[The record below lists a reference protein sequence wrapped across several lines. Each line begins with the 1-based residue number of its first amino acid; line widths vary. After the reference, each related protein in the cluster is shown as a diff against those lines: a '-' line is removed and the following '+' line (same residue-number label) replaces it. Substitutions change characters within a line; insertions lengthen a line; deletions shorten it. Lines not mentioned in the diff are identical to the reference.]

1 MFCPNCGKN
10 LPDNSA
16 FCDGCGTRLAAAPA
30 PQAPAA
36 PVYNQAPAQSSP
48 ILDDSIAAFKGF
60 FSKEPTAAIDK
71 ASKSTGL
78 EWLIIFGIIAFFN
91 MFLTALKPCHL
102 WESDFDALGLVG
114 GLLNTALYFFGM
126 SFAVLLLFKLAYN
139 KDVAITKIFNV
150 TAVAML
156 PLGCAYLLNIVFGFV
171 WFGLTDTVDSV
182 AIIAFALLLYYGI
195 QKLGEIKLPLW
206 SLLILFAAV
215 LLVMAGWGELWAEIT
230 GPSIPS
236 AADAANQAANQA
248 MDAFG
253 DMMNAFG

>member
-78 EWLIIFGIIAFFN
+78 EWLILFGIIAFFN
-91 MFLTALKPCHL
+91 MFYTALAPCH
-102 WESDFDALGLVG
+102 WEGDFDALGLVG
-114 GLLNTALYFFGM
+114 GLLETGLYFFGM

-156 PLGCAYLLNIVFGFV
+156 PLGCSYLLNIIFGFV
-171 WFGLTDTVDSV
+171 WSGLTSIVYDVT
-182 AIIAFALLLYYGI
+182 IIAFALLLYYGI
-195 QKLGEIKLPLW
+195 QKLGEVKIPVW

-215 LLVMAGWGELWAEIT
+215 LLVLAGWGELWAEIT
-230 GPSIPS
+230 GPSIPDASDISS
-236 AADAANQAANQA
+236 AYGDAMNAVND
-248 MDAFG
+248 MMSAFG
-253 DMMNAFG
+253 